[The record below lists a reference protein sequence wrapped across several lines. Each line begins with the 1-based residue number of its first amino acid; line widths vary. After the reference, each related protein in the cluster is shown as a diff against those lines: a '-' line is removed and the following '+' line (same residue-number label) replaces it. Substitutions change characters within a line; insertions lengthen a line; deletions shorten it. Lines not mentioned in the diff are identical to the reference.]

1 MYDKYFQI
9 TGITANPGVKLP
21 KHKGIMIGNTG
32 ATGHF
37 HTKCVTNTGSLTGIT
52 FYTVNHNVEGYSIL
66 PLQIFSLETI
76 SASAPSISYLN

>member
-32 ATGHF
+32 STGHF
-37 HTKCVTNTGSLTGIT
+37 RANCITNTGTTTGIT

-66 PLQIFSLETI
+66 PLQLYSLEAI

>member
-9 TGITANPGVKLP
+9 TGLTANPGVRLP
-21 KHKGIMIGNTG
+21 KHKGILIGNAG

-37 HTKCVTNTGSLTGIT
+37 HTKCVNNIGALVGIT
-52 FYTVNHNVEGYSIL
+52 FYSVAHTVEGQTIL
-66 PLQIFSLETI
+66 PIQIYSLETI

>member
-1 MYDKYFQI
+1 MYDKYSI
-9 TGITANPGVKLP
+9 VTGITANPGVRLS
-21 KHKGIMIGNTG
+21 KHKGILIGNTG

-37 HTKCVTNTGSLTGIT
+37 RANCISSTGSLTGIT

-66 PLQIFSLETI
+66 PLQLYSLEAI